1 MIGCIK
7 IKGKYMKWL
16 IQDTHRLLNIV
27 NQELTA
33 LSSLNKSFSVF
44 GVLENENV
52 LTGLY
57 EEDFNDTNY
66 IFRCGVKVIN
76 MLSTGKVENI
86 NQLTLEKLKESIS
99 YDFSNF
105 DQKVYSKLDLP
116 LLNNSAVYE
125 KFESL
130 KNKIFDRDMFIKP
143 SSDLKCFTAG
153 ILKAGTNIEDYIL
166 STHYQKGYKDETIL
180 LDEVKSPGTEFRFVC
195 FGNEAIAGSSYLKD
209 GKLKLDEK
217 VDKELLSIASEFAK
231 LYNPSDIFVMD
242 LAKKGNDFKI
252 VEYNCWNAS
261 GLYNIDMVKLF
272 EQVEEYKKPLKRKL
286 KY

>member
-1 MIGCIK
+1 
-7 IKGKYMKWL
+7 MKWL
-16 IQDTHRLLNIV
+16 IQDTDRLLNIV
-27 NQELTA
+27 NQELMA
-33 LSSLNKSFSVF
+33 LKVFNKSYSVF
-44 GVLENENV
+44 GVLKNENI

-57 EEDFNDTNY
+57 EEDLNDSNY

-76 MLSTGKVENI
+76 MLSAGKVEN
-86 NQLTLEKLKESIS
+86 LDKETLEKLRAGIS
-99 YDFSNF
+99 YDFNKF
-105 DQKVYSKLDLP
+105 DQRVYSKLDLP
-116 LLNNSAVYE
+116 LLNSNAIYE
-125 KFESL
+125 KF
-130 KNKIFDRDMFIKP
+130 KNVKDKVFDKDMFIKP

-153 ILKAGTNIEDYIL
+153 IIKAGKTVEDYIL
-166 STHYQKGYKDETIL
+166 STYYQKYYKDETIL
-180 LDEVKSPGTEFRFVC
+180 LNDVKKPGTEFRFVC